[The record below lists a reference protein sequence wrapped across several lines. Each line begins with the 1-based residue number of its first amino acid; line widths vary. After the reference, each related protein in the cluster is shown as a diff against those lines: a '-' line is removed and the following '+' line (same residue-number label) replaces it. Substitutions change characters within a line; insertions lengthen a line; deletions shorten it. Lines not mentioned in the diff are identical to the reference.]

1 MKPSKLGKSPI
12 ETQKFSAA
20 ERYLEYTSNRTQKRI
35 RNADQGPKAEEENG
49 NSSKGKTNTE
59 IK

>member
-20 ERYLEYTSNRTQKRI
+20 ERYLEYTPPI
-35 RNADQGPKAEEENG
+35 EPKKE
-49 NSSKGKTNTE
+49 
-59 IK
+59 